1 MSLKLKLFIKVAK
14 RRIKEG
20 TTIDEVLSEWPNLS
34 EDEKNTI
41 REAVKN
47 E

>member
-1 MSLKLKLFIKVAK
+1 MLLKLKLFIKVAK

-20 TTIDEVLSEWPNLS
+20 ITIDEVLSKWSNLS

>member
-14 RRIKEG
+14 RRVKEG
-20 TTIDEVLSEWPNLS
+20 MTIDEVLSEWTNLS